1 MSAMCSSSIPDRQES
16 SFVRRGPRWCWWRWV
31 SGLAIVLLGLVMG
44 PSPAVAQLAPFAS
57 VTEIIAP
64 PETPATTTTYLNAPY
79 ADPCDATAATGFEN
93 CTAPGG
99 VNLTFGGGQARI
111 LQTVVAAGDRFE
123 PAIDLLPP
131 AGLPQRIVFR
141 RVGPPLGRV
150 PGQERF
156 QLFYESVLVD
166 VDPAANATDTI
177 VLGPTEINSVEAALL
192 SRSINR
198 GIDNV
203 FNNVSISV
211 NNQDTRNNIERIDYL
226 IGNPGVQLTAAEVG
240 DVGFLIDERGGNDP
254 FGIAA
259 VTAIDPVTGDPTAY
273 GPLVQVPNN
282 AWGGGGNIGVE
293 LRSVVLRRDQDPPP
307 PPPSV
312 PEFLPTHPVPLQSV
326 RGIFFPINSLL
337 PDPQSTQ
344 PFFGYS
350 LFAADV
356 QVGAN
361 LVTFAA
367 FPTNTAG
374 LGNNSPGGL
383 DLVAGGFGLIRRVVT
398 VPPAGDLSLLKRITN
413 LFGPTPLP
421 DFTQV
426 VGDGAALA
434 LLQNNGLGQGLD
446 VIDDPSVQTSDGIE
460 YTVYFANSGAGD
472 ANNVVLCDQIPIG
485 TTFNPNSFGTGQGI
499 QAIASSAPA
508 GPVVNY
514 TNANDGDPGQ
524 FVAPGAALPPF
535 CGVNQG
541 NGAVV
546 VNEGTVGGNQVGL
559 IRFRTTV
566 D

>member
-1 MSAMCSSSIPDRQES
+1 M
-16 SFVRRGPRWCWWRWV
+16 RRGPRWGWGRWV
-31 SGLAIVLLGLVMG
+31 SSLAIVLLGLVVG
-44 PSPAVAQLAPFAS
+44 PSPAMAQLAPFIS
-57 VTEIIAP
+57 VNEIIAP
-64 PETPATTTTYLNAPY
+64 PQAPATTTTYPNAPY
-79 ADPCDATAATGFEN
+79 ADPCDATAATGFQN
-93 CTAPGG
+93 CDGPAG
-99 VNLTFGGGQARI
+99 VNLTFGGGEERVLEAV
-111 LQTVVAAGDRFE
+111 VVAGERFE

-131 AGLPQRIVFR
+131 AGLPRRIVFR
-141 RVGPPLGRV
+141 RVGPPLGNV
-150 PGQERF
+150 AGTERF

-166 VDPAANATDTI
+166 VDPALGATDTI
-177 VLGPTEINSVEAALL
+177 TLGPSEINTIEAALL
-192 SRSINR
+192 SRAINR

-203 FNNVSISV
+203 FNNVSISN

-226 IGNPGVQLTAAEVG
+226 IGNPGVQLTAADVG
-240 DVGFLIDERGGNDP
+240 NVGFLINERGGNDP

-273 GPLVQVPNN
+273 GPLVQVPAN

-293 LRSVVLRRDQDPPP
+293 FTSVVLRRDQDPPVP
-307 PPPSV
+307 PPVPPV
-312 PEFLPTHPVPLQSV
+312 PEFLPSHPVPRQNV

-356 QVGAN
+356 PVGAN
-361 LVTFAA
+361 LVNFAA
-367 FPTNTAG
+367 FPTGTIG
-374 LGNNSPGGL
+374 LAEANGGAPAPGGL
-383 DLVAGGFGLIRRVVT
+383 DLVAGGFGLIRRVTT
-398 VPPAGDLSLLKRITN
+398 VPPVGNLSLLKRITN
-413 LFGPTPLP
+413 LFGPAPLP
-421 DFTQV
+421 NFGQV

-446 VIDDPSVQTSDGIE
+446 VINDTPVQTGNGIE

-472 ANNVVLCDQIPIG
+472 VNNVVLCDQIPAG
-485 TTFNPNSFGTGQGI
+485 TTFAPNSFGTGQGI
-499 QAIASSAPA
+499 QAIAASAPA

-524 FVAPGAALPPF
+524 FIAPGAALPPF

-546 VNEGTVGGNQVGL
+546 VNTGTVGSNQVGL

-566 D
+566 N